1 MSKTPLLRDHS
12 KQIDLFVCDIFD
24 AAPKGDMASMEHP
37 IFTLSTKPDLTQRR
51 YEHNGNYIE
60 VNPSS
65 YGLATVHDRDILIYC
80 ISQVVNAL
88 NNGQEVSK
96 TLRFKAFDLLTAT
109 NRPTNGSGYKNLKTA
124 LNRLQSTQIETNI
137 KTGDVEE
144 LNIFSLIDKAKI
156 VRKTRDGRMLDIELT
171 LSDWVF
177 NAIEKKEVL
186 TYHRDYFRLR
196 KPLERRLYEIAR
208 KHCGRKKEW
217 SITLSLL
224 YKKTGSK
231 SSDRE
236 FKRLL
241 KNILQQNTKHQHFPD
256 YEISFDEENDLIVFR
271 NKDAWWK
278 DKPNDPDRVLPPF
291 ATTTYEKA
299 KLLAPQFDVYSLEHE
314 YREWW
319 FNSNKPAPNDL
330 EKAFLGFCRQRSTK
344 DKQQNLLL

>member
-1 MSKTPLLRDHS
+1 MTTTPLLRNHS

-24 AAPKGDMASMEHP
+24 AAPKGDIASMEHP

-60 VNPSS
+60 VNPSH

-88 NNGQEVSK
+88 NNGLEISK
-96 TLRFKAFDLLTAT
+96 TLRFKAYDLLKAT

-137 KTGDVEE
+137 KTGEIEE

-156 VRKTRDGRMLDIELT
+156 IRKTREGRMLDIELT

-217 SITLSLL
+217 SIKLPLL
-224 YKKTGSK
+224 HKKTGSK
-231 SSDRE
+231 SNNRE

-241 KNILQQNTKHQHFPD
+241 KNIIEQNNQHQHFPD
-256 YEISFDEENDLIVFR
+256 YFISYNNDTDLIIFKNR
-271 NKDAWWK
+271 DAWWK
-278 DKPNDPDRVLPPF
+278 DKPNDPERSLP
-291 ATTTYEKA
+291 ALDTETYEKA
-299 KLLAPQFDVYSLEHE
+299 KKVAPQFDIYSLEHE
-314 YREWW
+314 FKEWW
-319 FNSNKPAPNDL
+319 IKSNKPVPNDL
-330 EKAFLGFCRQRSTK
+330 EKAFLGFCRRRANK
-344 DKQQNLLL
+344 DKQQNLF

>member
-1 MSKTPLLRDHS
+1 MSTTPLLRNHS

-24 AAPKGDMASMEHP
+24 AVPKGDMASMEHP

-60 VNPSS
+60 VNPSH

-88 NNGQEVSK
+88 NNGLEISK
-96 TLRFKAFDLLTAT
+96 TLRFKAYDLLKAT

-137 KTGDVEE
+137 KTGEIEE

-156 VRKTRDGRMLDIELT
+156 IRKTRDGRMLDIELT

-217 SITLSLL
+217 SIKLPLL

-241 KNILQQNTKHQHFPD
+241 KNIIEQNNQHQHFPD
-256 YEISFDEENDLIVFR
+256 YFLSYSEKTDLIIFKNR
-271 NKDAWWK
+271 DTWWK
-278 DKPNDPDRVLPPF
+278 DKPNDPKRTLP
-291 ATTTYEKA
+291 TLDTEIYDKA
-299 KLLAPQFDVYSLEHE
+299 KEIAPLFDIYGLEHE
-314 YREWW
+314 FREWW
-319 FNSNKPAPNDL
+319 AKSKKPAPNNI
-330 EKAFLGFCRQRSTK
+330 EKAFLGFCKQRANK
-344 DKQQNLLL
+344 DKQQNLL

>member
-1 MSKTPLLRDHS
+1 MATTPLLRNHS

-24 AAPKGDMASMEHP
+24 AVPKGDMASMEHP

-51 YEHNGNYIE
+51 YEHNGNFIV
-60 VNPSS
+60 VNPSH

-88 NNGQEVSK
+88 NNGLEISK
-96 TLRFKAFDLLTAT
+96 TLRFKAYDLLKAT

-137 KTGDVEE
+137 KTGEVEE

-156 VRKTRDGRMLDIELT
+156 IRKTRDGRMLDIELT

-217 SITLSLL
+217 SIKLPLL

-241 KNILQQNTKHQHFPD
+241 KNIVEQNNKHQHFPD
-256 YEISFDEENDLIVFR
+256 YFLSYSDETNLIIFR
-271 NKDAWWK
+271 NRDTWWK
-278 DKPNDPDRVLPPF
+278 DKPNDPERSLP
-291 ATTTYEKA
+291 ALDTEIYDKA
-299 KLLAPQFDVYSLEHE
+299 KKIAPQFDIYGLEQE
-314 YREWW
+314 FREWW
-319 FNSNKPAPNDL
+319 ANASKPSPNDL
-330 EKAFLGFCRQRSTK
+330 EKAFLGFCKKRALK
-344 DKQQNLLL
+344 DKQQNF

>member
-1 MSKTPLLRDHS
+1 MATTPLLRNHS

-24 AAPKGDMASMEHP
+24 AVPKGDMASMEHP

-60 VNPSS
+60 VNPSH

-88 NNGQEVSK
+88 NNGLEISK
-96 TLRFKAFDLLTAT
+96 TLRFKAYDLLKAT

-137 KTGDVEE
+137 KTGEVEE

-156 VRKTRDGRMLDIELT
+156 IRKTRDGRMLDIELT

-217 SITLSLL
+217 SIKLPLL

-241 KNILQQNTKHQHFPD
+241 KNIVEQNNQHQHFPD
-256 YEISFDEENDLIVFR
+256 YFLSYNNDTDLIIFR
-271 NKDAWWK
+271 NRDTWWK
-278 DKPNDPDRVLPPF
+278 DKPNDPERNLPPLD
-291 ATTTYEKA
+291 TGIYDKA
-299 KLLAPQFDVYSLEHE
+299 KKIAPLFDIYGLEHE
-314 YREWW
+314 FREWW
-319 FNSNKPAPNDL
+319 AKSKKPAPNNL
-330 EKAFLGFCRQRSTK
+330 EKAFLGFCKQRANK
-344 DKQQNLLL
+344 DKQKNLF